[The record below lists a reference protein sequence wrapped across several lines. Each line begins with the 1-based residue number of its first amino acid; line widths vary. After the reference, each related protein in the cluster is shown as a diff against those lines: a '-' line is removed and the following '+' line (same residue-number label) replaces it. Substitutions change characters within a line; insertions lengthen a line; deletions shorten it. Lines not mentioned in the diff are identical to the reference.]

1 MLNVR
6 QVRDLKSKKKII
18 MLTAY
23 DYIFAGLIEK
33 AGADIALVGDSL
45 GMVFNGQATTLPV
58 TVDEMIYHAK
68 AVRNGAKNTFLAVDM
83 PFMSY
88 QASVIDA
95 RKNAGRIMK
104 ETGAQAVKLEGG
116 AETAAQ
122 IKSIVETGI
131 PVIGHIGTQPQSV
144 NKYGGYVVRG
154 ATEDEK
160 KELIKNALAIE
171 KAGVFAM
178 VLEKVKAETAAAI
191 TKAVKVP
198 TISIGSGPFCDGQV
212 LVTYDLLGF
221 FEDFNPKFVKKYEK
235 LAQRTDLALKR
246 FIKEVKTG
254 KYPGKKNYY

>member
-6 QVRDLKSKKKII
+6 QIRELKSKKKII

-23 DYIFAGLIEK
+23 DYLFAGLIEK

-45 GMVFNGQATTLPV
+45 GMVFNGTKTTLSV
-58 TVDEMIYHAK
+58 TVGEMIYHAK
-68 AVRNGAKNTFLAVDM
+68 AVRAGSKNTFLTVDM

-88 QASVIDA
+88 QASTADA
-95 RKNAGRIMK
+95 KKNAGRIMK
-104 ETGAQAVKLEGG
+104 ETGAQAVKIEGG

-122 IKSIVETGI
+122 IKAIVDIGI
-131 PVIGHIGTQPQSV
+131 PVVGHIGTQPQSV
-144 NKYGGYVVRG
+144 NKYGGYVVSG
-154 ATEDEK
+154 ATDEEK
-160 KELIKNALAIE
+160 KELIENALAIE
-171 KAGVFAM
+171 KAGVFAI

-198 TISIGSGPFCDGQV
+198 TIGIGAGPHCDGQV

-221 FEDFNPKFVKKYEK
+221 FEDFNPKFVKKYENMSK
-235 LAQRTDLALKR
+235 KTDVAIKK
-246 FIKEVKTG
+246 FIKEVKSG

>member
-6 QVRDLKSKKKII
+6 QIRELKSKRKII

-23 DYIFAGLIEK
+23 DYIFSGLIEK

-45 GMVFNGQATTLPV
+45 GMVFNGRKNTLPV

-68 AVRNGAKNTFLAVDM
+68 AVRRGAKNTFLTVDM

-88 QASVIDA
+88 QASVSEA
-95 RKNAGRIMK
+95 RKNAGRILK
-104 ETGAQAVKLEGG
+104 ESGAEAVKVEGG
-116 AETAAQ
+116 TEISAQ
-122 IKSIVETGI
+122 IKAIVEIGI
-131 PVIGHIGTQPQSV
+131 PVMGHIGTQPQSV
-144 NKYGGYVVRG
+144 NKYGGYVVSG
-154 ATEDEK
+154 TTEAEK

-171 KAGVFAM
+171 KAGVFAI
-178 VLEKVKAETAAAI
+178 VLEKVKTETAAAI
-191 TKAVKVP
+191 TEAVKVP
-198 TISIGSGPFCDGQV
+198 VIGIGAGPHCDGQV

-221 FEDFNPKFVKKYEK
+221 FEDFNPKFVKKYENMSK
-235 LAQRTDLALKR
+235 KTDVALKK